1 MEESALMV
9 RGLCRK
15 QGKFKLHDIS
25 FTLPKGYIMG
35 LVGRMGSGK
44 TTLLK
49 SILNPSLI
57 GSGSVEY
64 EGQAGFIME
73 DAPFFAEATLKE
85 NMDVFKNL
93 YRNYDEKEFYERLK
107 RVGLEDH
114 KVYGLLSKGEKV
126 RFQFAFAMGHHPG
139 LLLLDEPTSGLDV
152 TFRREFLYML
162 QEAVEKQMISVI
174 FSTHLTD
181 ELERIA
187 DFIGVMDNGTLTM
200 KENTASDTQIQDI
213 ETKNAQIQDIET
225 GDTQIQNIETW
236 GSQPRNVEPHNGK
249 ADNSEGKG
257 IAVNG
262 GGGDDD
268 RADSGNDS
276 RDNGR
281 SAGRNKRLHRGAA
294 PELKGMLRF
303 CRGVYL
309 KNSFRF
315 AAYILCVM
323 QFTLGWIVFV
333 AEDEW
338 RMAAGVIT
346 GMVIT
351 GVLFQYLGSAM
362 QVDAG
367 SGNRQ
372 RMVFMHAGRFFG
384 LKPLL
389 LWTARMLCT
398 LRNSLCFTA
407 VALVQYGIAAAVSGN
422 PVYMLVLLE
431 IAAGYAVIAVLSA
444 IMTFIE
450 C

>member
-9 RGLCRK
+9 RGLCRQ
-15 QGKFKLHDIS
+15 QGKFELRDIS
-25 FTLPKGYIMG
+25 FTLPRGYIMG

-57 GSGSVEY
+57 KSGSVEY

-93 YRNYDEKEFYERLK
+93 YKNYDEKEFYERLK

-126 RFQFAFAMGHHPG
+126 RFQFAFAMGHHPR

-213 ETKNAQIQDIET
+213 ET
-225 GDTQIQNIETW
+225 W

-249 ADNSEGKG
+249 ADNSGGKG
-257 IAVNG
+257 IAVND

-315 AAYILCVM
+315 AAYILCFM
-323 QFTLGWIVFV
+323 QFMLDWIVFV

-362 QVDAG
+362 QVDAS

-384 LKPLL
+384 LNPLL

>member
-9 RGLCRK
+9 RGLCRQ
-15 QGKFKLHDIS
+15 QGKFELRDIS
-25 FTLPKGYIMG
+25 FTLPRGYIMG

-57 GSGSVEY
+57 KSGSVEY

-73 DAPFFAEATLKE
+73 DAPFFIEATLKE
-85 NMDVFKNL
+85 NMELFKNL
-93 YRNYDEKEFYERLK
+93 YIDYDEKEFYDRL
-107 RVGLEDH
+107 RSVGLEEH

-126 RFQFAFAMGHHPG
+126 RFQFAFAMGHHPR

-225 GDTQIQNIETW
+225 W
-236 GSQPRNVEPHNGK
+236 GLQPRNVESHNGK

-257 IAVNG
+257 IAVND

-362 QVDAG
+362 QVDAS

-384 LKPLL
+384 LNPLL